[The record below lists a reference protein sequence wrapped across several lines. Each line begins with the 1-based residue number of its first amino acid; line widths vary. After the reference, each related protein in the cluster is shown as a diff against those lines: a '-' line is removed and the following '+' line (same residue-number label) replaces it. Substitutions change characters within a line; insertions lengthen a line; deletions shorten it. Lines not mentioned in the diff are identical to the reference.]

1 MNYLNHYT
9 KSNAMD
15 YRLDIVNNPNAVFEN
30 DCCIVYLNDNI
41 ILWKAGMFNP
51 KMRNNILY
59 WLGIRNK

>member
-1 MNYLNHYT
+1 
-9 KSNAMD
+9 MD